1 MASHSVTLPE
11 LIVAARTPARSAA
24 ATWLRISASSGD
36 TMTVAPRPLSRSSL
50 AAMKYTADL
59 PQPVRCT
66 TRACRRCTTRASIAV
81 HWSSRKFA
89 ADPAS
94 CSRIA
99 CARAR
104 VAIGGLVVVIRPSCT
119 AAPTWL
125 VGVGVGG
132 LVDAL
137 HARHRHR
144 RDEVRRC
151 IRRSGY
157 DGALHL

>member
-1 MASHSVTLPE
+1 MAAHSVTLPE

-24 ATWLRISASSGD
+24 ATWLRISARSGD
-36 TMTVAPRPLSRSSL
+36 TMTVARGPPSRSSL

-81 HWSSRKFA
+81 HWSSRRFA

-99 CARAR
+99 WARTR
-104 VAIGGLVVVIRPSCT
+104 VAIGGLVAVIRPSCP
-119 AAPTWL
+119 APLTEL
-125 VGVGVGG
+125 VGVRVGG
-132 LVDAL
+132 LVDAR
-137 HARHRHR
+137 HVRHRHR
-144 RDEVRRC
+144 RDE
-151 IRRSGY
+151 IRRGY
-157 DGALHL
+157 GCFGVDGALHL